1 MSKLPTDVSG
11 REAVKA
17 FQRAGWV
24 VRRWGSHIILEKE
37 GARPTLSVPNHKSL
51 DRGTLRAL
59 LRHAELS
66 VEEFLRLLS

>member
-1 MSKLPTDVSG
+1 MPKLPTDVSG

-24 VRRWGSHIILEKE
+24 VRRWAPHIILEKE
-37 GARPTLSVPNHKSL
+37 GLRPTLSVPDHRSL

-59 LRHAELS
+59 LRHANLS
-66 VEEFLRLLS
+66 VDDFLRLLP